1 MLKGSS
7 SAGVGTGL
15 PTFSEGAKDGD
26 VSDTRDRR
34 DRLGTQVDLGVDG
47 SDSFCWDWSF
57 SSVLADAMTLPGSPT
72 RKHAL
77 ETDPQAYTGSQ

>member
-77 ETDPQAYTGSQ
+77 ETDPQAYGSQ